1 MNLDT
6 PAFPSSF
13 VGGRTRPRLLSAD
26 PFSSPTS
33 VWGEISK
40 VDNEAVPMAPLR
52 QCFSYFLEDG
62 PRSEIQEESLINIRK
77 KFAIPPSVVMR
88 CPSEFERAPDG
99 GSDEIAIYE
108 AYLEAGFGVGVPSIV
123 AEVSSFFSLCPSQL
137 TPLTWRTLMAIQ
149 VLGKPGFYHLRSRD
163 GTPLVEDPSRGIKGN
178 YPFGDDWDKRYLF
191 VKIPGSSPYPS
202 FWRIMD
208 VAHPVSFIG
217 EVVAKVVL
225 GVPQRFRW
233 VNFLMSKEALRYS
246 RNVARLSVSIIYD
259 EYQKAKTQ
267 KRRPFYTPPPRLV
280 RAASSVSGPSFVP
293 PAGTEAPPARISP
306 MVVHQRLL
314 TELFFL
320 RNQVRVRGMAFHRD
334 QSVLR
339 ARATAR
345 WELMKEWLEK
355 KVDHWNPEEEY
366 RRYLLWAEGVDQLM
380 TGGPIPT
387 ATSGSAAGSRYSGD
401 PFFECFRDAFFLFM
415 LGPYSTSLGE
425 TTTGTCWDFTFYR
438 SEAGHY
444 RVPVL
449 HAAST
454 EATIRLIKVLLV
466 WMKIQGPDFTALH
479 VWSSSRVLPNL
490 VPLLGDPRL
499 SLLIMAPGRVPSVG
513 DQSVL
518 RARAT
523 ARWELMK
530 EWLEKKVGHWN
541 PEEEYRRY
549 LLWAEGVDQLMT
561 GGPVPAATSG
571 SAAGSRYSG
580 DPFF

>member
-1 MNLDT
+1 MRCPSEFERAPDGGSDEIAIYEAYLDAGFLVGVPSIVAEVSSFFGFCPSQLTLLTWRTLMAIQVLGELHGFVVGVHEILYSYYFAPLMNLDT

-320 RNQVRVRGMAFHRD
+320 RNQVRGMAFHRD

-355 KVDHWNPEEEY
+355 K
-366 RRYLLWAEGVDQLM
+366 RLLTEL
-380 TGGPIPT
+380 
-387 ATSGSAAGSRYSGD
+387 
-401 PFFECFRDAFFLFM
+401 FFLRNQVR
-415 LGPYSTSLGE
+415 G
-425 TTTGTCWDFTFYR
+425 
-438 SEAGHY
+438 
-444 RVPVL
+444 
-449 HAAST
+449 
-454 EATIRLIKVLLV
+454 
-466 WMKIQGPDFTALH
+466 
-479 VWSSSRVLPNL
+479 
-490 VPLLGDPRL
+490 
-499 SLLIMAPGRVPSVG
+499 MAFHR